1 MPFPCWRSSD
11 DLSLHL
17 EWIPHNDLSASHP
30 WWPLFLTVDETN
42 CHISLLSAPR
52 RLQLITMLGPVDWS
66 SPPPPQF
73 TALFLW
79 DNPRVTTKTSPS
91 QRHLHFIFI
100 IIDLSSS
107 GDDLVGCLVSNLGS
121 LASQQT
127 GNCSWTWQFPW
138 LTDGC
143 DLLSDHVY
151 LLVGKKHQ
159 GSWEERYNQ
168 VKTSTWIW
176 GPWVLSLWAAGS

>member
-1 MPFPCWRSSD
+1 MPWTLGLLLQSINYAMPFPCWRSSD

-17 EWIPHNDLSASHP
+17 EWFPHNDLSASHP

-79 DNPRVTTKTSPS
+79 DIPRVATKTSPS
-91 QRHLHFIFI
+91 QWHLHFIFI

-107 GDDLVGCLVSNLGS
+107 GNDLVGCLVSDLGS

-127 GNCSWTWQFPW
+127 GNCSWTCPGSFPGW
-138 LTDGC
+138 PMGVIFCQITFTC
-143 DLLSDHVY
+143 
-151 LLVGKKHQ
+151 
-159 GSWEERYNQ
+159 
-168 VKTSTWIW
+168 
-176 GPWVLSLWAAGS
+176 